1 MRNQEKRN
9 LVVLLSLLL
18 LGLSTSPA
26 PGQVDVQ
33 TTLAPVNTLSI
44 NDVDFINATT
54 PKWLFTV
61 VLTPRGPVPVQV
73 RMNIRL
79 AVSFAG
85 DGSFNQAARYA
96 SPVFELNGSRTLTN
110 LDLRAAE
117 FRAPVVLDQEAR
129 ERFEETGLPSGDIPA
144 GSYEFF
150 VEITTADGQ
159 TILGD
164 DDDRLVLTN
173 PSTVEP
179 LMPSDGEN
187 VLTAY
192 PLFQW
197 RGDAASWRIAVFQR
211 LPGQSGLEETAAGVP
226 HLTAEVNGQSFL
238 YPAAGARPLQQGE
251 TYVWYVEGIQ
261 PSLGGNEHSFRSTLR
276 SFTVS
281 SGSQTMNRSLLD
293 DLEQALGPRY
303 QGLIDQ
309 LRSGGFS
316 PSGTVRLNGTPISIT
331 ELMGILATLRGN
343 PDAVTTVV
351 IE

>member
-9 LVVLLSLLL
+9 LVLLLSLLFI
-18 LGLSTSPA
+18 GLSSSPA
-26 PGQVDVQ
+26 QGQIGVQ

-44 NDVDFINATT
+44 NDVDFINTTT

-61 VLTPRGPVPVQV
+61 VLTPQVAVPVQV

-79 AVSFAG
+79 AVSFTG

-96 SPVFELNGSRTLTN
+96 SPVFELTGTRTLTN
-110 LDLRAAE
+110 IDLRAPE
-117 FRAPVVLDQEAR
+117 FRAPVDLDEQAR
-129 ERFEETGLPSGDIPA
+129 ERFEETGLPSGSVPA

-159 TILGD
+159 TVLGND
-164 DDDRLVLTN
+164 DERLLLTN
-173 PSTVEP
+173 PSTVES
-179 LMPSDGEN
+179 LMPSDGES
-187 VLTAY
+187 VLTSY

-197 RGDAASWRIAVFQR
+197 RGDAAKWRIAVFQR

-226 HLTAEVNGQSFL
+226 HLTAEVTGQSYQ
-238 YPAAGARPLQQGE
+238 YPAAGARTLQQGE
-251 TYVWYVEGIQ
+251 TYVWYVEGFQ

-281 SGSQTMNRSLLD
+281 GGSPAITRSLLD

-309 LRSGGFS
+309 LRSEGFS
-316 PSGTVRLNGTPISIT
+316 PSGTIRLNGTPISIT
-331 ELMGILATLRGN
+331 ELMGILATLRGD
-343 PDAVTTVV
+343 PDAVTSVV